1 MIPFKSIPAAR
12 YRPAHKCA
20 QWGRSCSSRK
30 TRKQTFMHFSHVR
43 RMYKKKSLGEQCARV
58 NEKSSCSKE
67 LWENSKDNSPIFP
80 LYENYLRQRSLETCC
95 QQPANLNW
103 GGGRRVLDI
112 YEECFLDRLFVRRVE
127 RKGDRKGETEGYRM
141 DAGDEGCIL
150 SITEKVLSVRSAH
163 EPSSRWLMP
172 GRLRR
177 TSEATHA
184 WKRSHMLIMASVIC
198 F

>member
-1 MIPFKSIPAAR
+1 
-12 YRPAHKCA
+12 
-20 QWGRSCSSRK
+20 
-30 TRKQTFMHFSHVR
+30 
-43 RMYKKKSLGEQCARV
+43 MYKKKSLGEQCAGV

-127 RKGDRKGETEGYRM
+127 KKGDRKERLGGTGWMQEMRVASSASQRKYFL
-141 DAGDEGCIL
+141 C
-150 SITEKVLSVRSAH
+150 VLLTSLHHA
-163 EPSSRWLMP
+163 

-184 WKRSHMLIMASVIC
+184 WKRSHMLITASVIC